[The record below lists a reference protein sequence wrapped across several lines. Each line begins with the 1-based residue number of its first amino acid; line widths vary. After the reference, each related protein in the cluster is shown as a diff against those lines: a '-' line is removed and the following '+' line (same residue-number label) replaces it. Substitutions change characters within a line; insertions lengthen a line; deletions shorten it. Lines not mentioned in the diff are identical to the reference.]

1 MLHRPRGNASNAED
15 VKMTANGGSTYLD
28 FLRSRYP
35 GRPDQDGWL
44 NDFLRVHDGQLHFRD
59 LNLYAT
65 AREYGSPLE
74 LVYTPLIAE
83 RVQRM
88 IAIFAEARAAL
99 GYQGGFVY
107 ANATKANVAEEII
120 RHAMQ
125 AGAHYETSSSYDI
138 DIARLLWRQG
148 LLPGDRLILNNGFKI
163 GTYADNIK
171 ALRREGYANVLPIF
185 DSPAEIATFAS
196 FELPLIVGLRQRIER
211 GVLNLAQLTEVE
223 SRFGMGFAE
232 LLDQADRIATMP
244 NMTLKLYHAM
254 LGSQLDDEAA
264 FVNSLLFAVDCYCTL
279 KARHP
284 SLEYFDFG
292 GGVPVPYS
300 LDFDFDYAGFARRLL
315 RGVQEV
321 CARRGVA
328 EPTIVGE
335 FGRYTTAEHG
345 AHLFRVVEEK
355 PTTNPEASWYIIDSS
370 LMVALPDS
378 WGIDQKF
385 IVLPLNGYDRPTR
398 SAWLGGL
405 TCDSDDVYREPGTPG
420 YLTLPAVRPE
430 EELYLGFFGTGAYQ
444 EMLSGVRGVH
454 HCLLPEAKELIIE
467 RDGGHETR
475 RVLSAQSSDLI
486 LAALGYG
493 RYLPARTHPMAL
505 WQEDDRVAGISADS
519 AGQ

>member
-1 MLHRPRGNASNAED
+1 M
-15 VKMTANGGSTYLD
+15 MANGGATYLD
-28 FLRSRYP
+28 YLRSRYP
-35 GRPDQDGWL
+35 GRPDSEGWL
-44 NDFLRVHDGQLHFRD
+44 NDFLRVRDGQLHFRD

-88 IAIFAEARAAL
+88 IASFAEARAAL

-120 RHAMQ
+120 RHAML

-163 GTYADNIK
+163 GAYADNIK

-185 DSPAEIATFAS
+185 DSPAEIQTFAP
-196 FELPLIVGLRQRIER
+196 FELPLLVGLRQRIEQ
-211 GVLNLAQLTEVE
+211 GVLNLAQLNGVE

-232 LLDQADRIATMP
+232 LLDQADRIAAMP

-264 FVNSLLFAVDCYCTL
+264 FVNSLLFAMECYCAL
-279 KARHP
+279 KQRHP
-284 SLEYFDFG
+284 TLEYFDFG

-300 LDFDFDYAGFARRLL
+300 LDFAFDYAGFARRLL
-315 RGVQEV
+315 RGVKDV
-321 CARRGVA
+321 CAQHGVV
-328 EPTIVGE
+328 EPTIIGE

-355 PTTNPEASWYIIDSS
+355 PTTSVDAAWYIIDSS

-378 WGIDQKF
+378 WGIAQKF

-398 SAWLGGL
+398 LAWLGGL
-405 TCDSDDVYREPGTPG
+405 TCDSDDVYREAGTPG
-420 YLTLPAVRPE
+420 YLTLPMLRPD
-430 EELYLGFFGTGAYQ
+430 EELYVGFFGTGAYQ

-467 RDGGHETR
+467 RDGDRETR

-493 RYLPARTHPMAL
+493 RYLPARTHPVVL
-505 WQEDDRVAGISADS
+505 WQEDDRQVVTGVAS

>member
-1 MLHRPRGNASNAED
+1 
-15 VKMTANGGSTYLD
+15 MTVNDGATYLD
-28 FLRSRYP
+28 YLRSRYP
-35 GRPDQDGWL
+35 GRPDPDGWL
-44 NDFLRVHDGQLHFRD
+44 NDFLRVRDGQLHFRD
-59 LNLYAT
+59 FNLYAT

-83 RVQRM
+83 RVQGM
-88 IAIFAEARAAL
+88 IAIFAETRAAL

-120 RHAMQ
+120 RHAML

-163 GTYADNIK
+163 GAYADNIK

-185 DSPAEIATFAS
+185 DSPTEIQTFAS
-196 FELPLIVGLRQRIER
+196 FELPLLVGLRQRIEQ
-211 GVLNLAQLTEVE
+211 GVLNLTELDGVE

-232 LLDQADRIATMP
+232 LLDQADRIAAMP

-264 FVNSLLFAVDCYCTL
+264 FVNSLLFAMECYCTL
-279 KARHP
+279 KQRHP

-315 RGVQEV
+315 RGVQDV
-321 CARRGVA
+321 CARHGVA

-355 PTTNPEASWYIIDSS
+355 PTTSADAAWYIIDSS

-398 SAWLGGL
+398 LAWLGGL
-405 TCDSDDVYREPGTPG
+405 TCDSDDVYREAGVPG
-420 YLTLPAVRPE
+420 YLTLPALRPD
-430 EELYLGFFGTGAYQ
+430 EELYVGFFGTGAYQ

-467 RDGGHETR
+467 RDGDRETR

-493 RYLPARTHPMAL
+493 RYLPARTHPVVL
-505 WQEDDRVAGISADS
+505 WQEDDRQAVTGVAST
-519 AGQ
+519 GQ